1 MPSRPIRLRT
11 TVTPAHAVALAGVL
25 LAAAAGGVQAGA
37 AATLRIG
44 GGTLYVPGTIA
55 NADVLA
61 EGGTLAGDGSVLGA
75 VVLGTGG
82 ALAPGPLAG
91 AGTISAASLNWQ
103 SGAGVR
109 HRLGSGDVDSDHTA
123 LSGTLTRAGSSSGAY
138 LFAFDDADTLP
149 TAGTTY
155 TLMSF
160 AAQSGFSASD
170 FSYSY
175 SGAAPALNGEFML
188 TDGALLFHVTS
199 LPVGLQS
206 FSVD

>member
-1 MPSRPIRLRT
+1 MPTRPLRLRT
-11 TVTPAHAVALAGVL
+11 AATQAHAAALAGVL
-25 LAAAAGGVQAGA
+25 LAATAGA
-37 AATLRIG
+37 AQAGTAAMLRIG
-44 GGTLYVPGTIA
+44 GGTLYVPATIA

-82 ALAPGPLAG
+82 ALAPGPAAG
-91 AGTISAASLNWQ
+91 AGTISAAALTWQ
-103 SGAGVR
+103 PGAGVR
-109 HRLGSGDVDSDHTA
+109 HRLGSGDADSDHTA
-123 LSGTLTRAGSSSGAY
+123 LSGTLTRNGSGAY

-149 TAGTTY
+149 TAGATY

>member
-11 TVTPAHAVALAGVL
+11 APTQAPAAALTGLL
-25 LAAAAGGVQAGA
+25 LAVAAGGVQAGT

-55 NADVLA
+55 HAEVRA

-91 AGTISAASLNWQ
+91 AGTISATSLNWQ
-103 SGAGVR
+103 PGAGVR
-109 HRLGSGDVDSDHTA
+109 HRLGSGDADSDHTA
-123 LSGTLTRAGSSSGAY
+123 LSGTLTRAGSGAY